1 MTINRRRML
10 DVIHA
15 MDVIMR
21 SLNDED
27 LAYTWLALGVPDGT
41 NGQSDVDELYG
52 DQSDEELENYY
63 EELAALF
70 ARLIKV
76 AVRDGAEHY
85 LCHT

>member
-1 MTINRRRML
+1 MAINRRRML

-15 MDVIMR
+15 MDVVMR

-27 LAYTWLALGVPDGT
+27 LAYTWLSLGVPDGT
-41 NGQSDVDELYG
+41 DEQSDVDELYG
-52 DQSDEELENYY
+52 DQSDEELEKDY

-70 ARLIKV
+70 ARLVKV

-85 LCHT
+85 LCHS